1 MMELMELIEK
11 WQDVLETADSDD
23 YYTLNLVKEFLD
35 DLESY
40 SKSERR

>member
-1 MMELMELIEK
+1 MLEDIVEK
-11 WQDVLETADSDD
+11 WRDVLDTADSDD
-23 YYTLNLVKEFLD
+23 YYILNLVKEFLD

>member
-1 MMELMELIEK
+1 MLEDIVEK
-11 WQDVLETADSDD
+11 WRDVLDTADSDD

>member
-1 MMELMELIEK
+1 MLEDIVEK
-11 WQDVLETADSDD
+11 WQDVLDTADSDD